1 MRSGPLDNGTIVYYE
16 SKISYMKEYFKARK
30 NISTISNSTEA
41 KKKKKKQAKTIK
53 KKGNL
58 KISGYGKSSK
68 IC

>member
-1 MRSGPLDNGTIVYYE
+1 
-16 SKISYMKEYFKARK
+16 MKEYFKAYK
-30 NISTISNSTEA
+30 NISTLSNSTEA
-41 KKKKKKQAKTIK
+41 KKKKKKAKTKK

>member
-1 MRSGPLDNGTIVYYE
+1 MNSGPLDNETIVYYE
-16 SKISYMKEYFKARK
+16 SKISYMKEYFKAYK
-30 NISTISNSTEA
+30 NISTLSNSTEA
-41 KKKKKKQAKTIK
+41 KKKKKQAKTIK

>member
-1 MRSGPLDNGTIVYYE
+1 
-16 SKISYMKEYFKARK
+16 MKEYFKARK

>member
-1 MRSGPLDNGTIVYYE
+1 MNSEPLDIRTIVYYE
-16 SKISYMKEYFKARK
+16 SKICYMNKYFKACK
-30 NISTISNSTEA
+30 NISTLSKSTEA
-41 KKKKKKQAKTIK
+41 KKKKRQKTIK